1 MFFGEHTHSL
11 DGKGRVILPAKYR
24 GRLADGVVATSAVDG
39 CLAVWTPEDF
49 EERATD
55 MQRRMKG
62 GPMDRNVARAFFSGV
77 AEAKP
82 DTQGRVAIPSNL
94 RDFASLGRDV
104 AVVGVYDHIEVWAA
118 ATWRD
123 KKRSG
128 ELSLAQGEQ
137 TAVAEHH
144 Q

>member
-1 MFFGEHTHSL
+1 MFLGEFSHSL
-11 DGKGRVILPAKYR
+11 DTKGRLILPAR
-24 GRLADGVVATSAVDG
+24 FRDQLAEGAFLSTEIDG
-39 CLAVWTPEDF
+39 CLALWTPEDF

-94 RDFASLGRDV
+94 REFASLGRDV
-104 AVVGVYDHIEVWAA
+104 SVVGVYDHIEVWDAT
-118 ATWRD
+118 TWRD